1 MAFVNCALEK
11 AKRPEGI
18 PALEMEDANE
28 KAYMAGSLRQRH
40 YEKLNTLMPALDC
53 IEQMDLYCNCQV
65 VIHGV
70 QVQIRPNLK
79 AFPQKNPFISLK
91 NISDFIFN
99 RLV

>member
-40 YEKLNTLMPALDC
+40 YEKLNTLMPGLDW
-53 IEQMDLYCNCQV
+53 IEQMELYCNCQV
-65 VIHGV
+65 VMQGV
-70 QVQIRPNLK
+70 QVQIRPK
-79 AFPQKNPFISLK
+79 S
-91 NISDFIFN
+91 
-99 RLV
+99 RLFHRKILLFH